1 MITFSI
7 IGLGNRGSV
16 YADGLMKQKDVKITA
31 VCDIC
36 PESLKKAK
44 DVYCVPE
51 GNLFLSDDTFFE
63 KKRADILIVS
73 TMDEY
78 HKDHAIRG
86 MELGYDILLEKPVAP
101 TMEECLAIL
110 EAGKKRTKARATI
123 TALKMKG
130 ISAAAKNIR
139 SKTSQAGYSYTK
151 NKNYLIFLPA
161 D

>member
-1 MITFSI
+1 MVKLRMITFSI

-78 HKDHAIRG
+78 HT
-86 MELGYDILLEKPVAP
+86 ILLFVAYS
-101 TMEECLAIL
+101 CLTCI
-110 EAGKKRTKARATI
+110 
-123 TALKMKG
+123 
-130 ISAAAKNIR
+130 
-139 SKTSQAGYSYTK
+139 
-151 NKNYLIFLPA
+151 
-161 D
+161 

>member
-78 HKDHAIRG
+78 HKDHANSGTISFWKNP
-86 MELGYDILLEKPVAP
+86 LLLRWKNVLPFW
-101 TMEECLAIL
+101 
-110 EAGKKRTKARATI
+110 KRAKSTV
-123 TALKMKG
+123 G
-130 ISAAAKNIR
+130 I
-139 SKTSQAGYSYTK
+139 
-151 NKNYLIFLPA
+151 
-161 D
+161 